1 MLRRSGLARELKFH
15 QAVLEATDQCMA
27 ADPNV
32 YLMGLGAPDPKGIF
46 GTTLGLAAKYGDRRV
61 MDMPA
66 SENAMTG
73 VAIGSA
79 LAGMRPI
86 MTHQR
91 VDFAL
96 LAFDQLVNNA
106 AKWRY
111 MFGGR
116 LKVPLVVRLV
126 IGRGW
131 GQGPQHSQS
140 LESVFAHIPGL
151 KVVMPSTPYDAKGLL
166 IAAVEDDNPVIF
178 LEHRWLHG
186 VFGRVPRRPYRVPIG
201 AAKTVR
207 PGGDVTIAASSYA
220 TLEALRAAEVLAE
233 EGVSAEVV
241 DMRSLRPLDGP
252 RLLASVRKTGRLI
265 AVDNGW
271 RAFGFA
277 AEIVALAAEAA
288 FRALKCPPRR
298 ISPPETP
305 VPTSWAL
312 SNRYYPGSRH
322 IVDAALSM
330 LGRKARR
337 WPKQENVP
345 RDKPDPSFTGPF

>member
-1 MLRRSGLARELKFH
+1 MARQLKFH
-15 QAVLEATDQCMA
+15 QAILEATDQCLS
-27 ADPNV
+27 ADPKV

-46 GTTLGLAAKYGDRRV
+46 GTTLGLGTKYGGRRV

-73 VAIGSA
+73 IAIGSA
-79 LAGMRPI
+79 LTGMRPI

-96 LAFDQLVNNA
+96 LALDQLINNA

-116 LKVPLVVRLV
+116 MKVPLVVRL
-126 IGRGW
+126 IMGRGW

-140 LESVFAHIPGL
+140 LESIFAHIPGL
-151 KVVMPSTPYDAKGLL
+151 KVVMPSTPHDAKGLL

-186 VFGRVPRRPYRVPIG
+186 TFGQVPQPPYRVRIG
-201 AAKTVR
+201 KARTAR
-207 PGGDVTIAASSYA
+207 PGRDVTIAAASYA
-220 TLEALRAAEVLAE
+220 TLEALHAAKILAE
-233 EGVSAEVV
+233 QKISAEVI
-241 DMRSLRPLDGP
+241 DMRSLRPLDAP
-252 RLLASVRKTGRLI
+252 HLLASVRKTGRLI
-265 AVDNGW
+265 AIDNGW

-277 AEIVALAAEAA
+277 AEIVALASEAA
-288 FRALKCPPRR
+288 FHELKCPPRR

-305 VPTSWAL
+305 TPTSWAL
-312 SNRYYPGSRH
+312 SNRYYPGVKN
-322 IVDAALSM
+322 IVDEALSM
-330 LGRKARR
+330 LGRPKRR
-337 WPKQENVP
+337 WPRQNHIP
-345 RDKPDPSFTGPF
+345 QDKPDPSFTGPF